1 MNKKFFLAVTNI
13 ITLCVIIGA
22 ISLFFAND
30 SYWIGFVLILLAA
43 LCLISLVPFK
53 ISLKSAQPDIFFG
66 IIDNGIL
73 AIMAIFG
80 GHFGGVTG
88 AILGGVVGNAITDG
102 IAGIFEGYAAEKFS
116 KDIIKECVA
125 VIAECSLPSTGQGIE
140 LGWASVYNIPIIC
153 IHEKGSKISS
163 ALHYVSDTFIEY
175 SDKVEMIE
183 KLQEYLDKLA

>member
-1 MNKKFFLAVTNI
+1 MKILVTHSSEFDFRNKLYKPLRTSALN
-13 ITLCVIIGA
+13 
-22 ISLFFAND
+22 SK
-30 SYWIGFVLILLAA
+30 YELL
-43 LCLISLVPFK
+43 LP
-53 ISLKSAQPDIFFG
+53 Q
-66 IIDNGIL
+66 
-73 AIMAIFG
+73 
-80 GHFGGVTG
+80 
-88 AILGGVVGNAITDG
+88 
-102 IAGIFEGYAAEKFS
+102 EREREKFS
-116 KDIIKECVA
+116 KHTIKECVA